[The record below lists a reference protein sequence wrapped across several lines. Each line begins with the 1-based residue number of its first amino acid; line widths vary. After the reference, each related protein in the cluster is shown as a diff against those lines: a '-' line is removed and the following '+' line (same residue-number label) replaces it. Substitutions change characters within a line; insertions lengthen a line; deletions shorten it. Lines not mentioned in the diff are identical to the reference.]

1 MSHCVHAEAIVRRQG
16 ALEFLRGLPNE
27 GEAWIV
33 APSSLALDA
42 LSRGYVRSRGAGAV
56 MGWHR
61 TTFAR
66 FALRFAEPS
75 LWSAGRVVAS
85 RVLLQALV
93 VRVVA
98 TQKHLG
104 RFEPL
109 RSAPGFPAALLDTLS
124 ELRHAGLGA
133 SAPLPADL
141 AALLVAY
148 EEVLDAEKI
157 ADSAM
162 VFEAAREN
170 LPASLGPLLL
180 HDVCVASEVEARFA
194 RAALERASSAWV
206 SIPKGA
212 WRTERALAHGA
223 AHCPPERAPSAEAP
237 LAGFAACLFEE
248 RASPDVPD
256 AALEFLSAPGEA
268 REALEIARKALLFA
282 GQGIRFERMAVVLRE
297 PGRYAAHLEEAF
309 GRASI
314 PFHARRGTRRP
325 SPAGRAFVALLRT
338 AREGLSARR
347 FAEYLSF
354 GQVPADEHGE
364 PPSARSRFVP
374 LDDEFARPGAQPSS
388 QSRDDAQPDTE
399 PSERSEA
406 QAEVVSGG
414 GLRAPMAWE
423 RLLVEAA
430 VLGSMDRWTRRV
442 RGLLA
447 QLEVEVAEAEREG
460 GESPDLRRKQA
471 QLIGLE
477 RFALPLLQL
486 LESLPASAGWSRW
499 LPLLRALAERGL
511 RQPEPVLRALLELE
525 PLAALEQGAAE
536 VDLDDVLLVLE
547 ARVTTSSD
555 ASDSTS
561 EGAVLFAAPDDL
573 AGLDFDVVFVAGLAE
588 KVFPARIAEDPLLL
602 DSARSGFSQ
611 VLCTNN
617 ERANEERFRLI
628 LAVGASTQRIVLSYP
643 RLDVQ
648 ASRPRTP
655 SFYLLELWRAKCGNL
670 PRADELS
677 RRAADALDAR
687 LGWPA
692 PKDAQHAVDDIE
704 YDLGL
709 LERLLRAPESESGG
723 LARYLLTE
731 NPHLGRALRARAE
744 RWSRKKWRPS
754 DGLVLADAAGRAAL
768 APHQLAAR
776 SFSPTALQHYA
787 ACPYRFYL
795 QAILRL
801 GPREEKSSAYELNP
815 LERGSLVHQI
825 QFEFLLEVR
834 ERGWLPLITADLG
847 AAHDLLDEIAG
858 RVVTAKEDELAPAIP
873 RVWHDQI
880 TDIRAD
886 MHEWLRRMAADAEFQ
901 PAFFEL
907 AFGLAGRGGERDPR
921 SRDEPVPLDCGIQL
935 RGSIDLVEVNAAG
948 VYRATDYKTGK
959 IRAKQDEDVIKGGA
973 ILQPVFYALTLE
985 QILGQEGKSAIV
997 DGGRLAY
1004 CTFQGGFANIDMKLD
1019 EAARDA
1025 ASAVGQAVGSALE
1038 HGFLPAAPAEGECKY
1053 CDFKSVCGPY
1063 EEIRTHVKPGG
1074 RPEKKLTKQP
1084 ADSAP
1089 PPAHVLYKLGALR
1102 RHK

>member
-1 MSHCVHAEAIVRRQG
+1 MSHRHCIHAEASVRQQG
-16 ALEFLRGLPNE
+16 ALEFLRGLPPH
-27 GEAWIV
+27 GETWVV
-33 APSSLALDA
+33 APSLLALDA
-42 LSRGYVRSRGAGAV
+42 LSRRYVRARETAAV

-66 FALRFAEPS
+66 FALRFAEPA
-75 LWSAGRVVAS
+75 LWKAGRVVAS

-109 RSAPGFPAALLDTLS
+109 RTAPGFPAALLDTLA
-124 ELRHAGLGA
+124 ELRSAGL
-133 SAPLPADL
+133 SATDSLPGDL
-141 AALLVAY
+141 AELLAAY
-148 EEVLDAEKI
+148 EHVLDAEKI
-157 ADSAM
+157 ADPAM
-162 VFEAAREN
+162 VFVAAREN
-170 LPASLGPLLL
+170 LPATLGPLLL
-180 HDVCVASEVEARFA
+180 HDVCVASEVEAQLA
-194 RAALERASSAWV
+194 RAALERAASSWV

-212 WRTERALAHGA
+212 WRTARALAMGTA
-223 AHCPPERAPSAEAP
+223 ECPPGRAPSPEAP
-237 LAGFAACLFEE
+237 LAGFADGLFEE
-248 RASPDVPD
+248 RSSPQVPE

-268 REALEIARKALLFA
+268 REALEIARKALSFA
-282 GQGIRFERMAVVLRE
+282 GQGVPFDRMAVVLRE
-297 PGRYAAHLEEAF
+297 PARYAAHLEEAF
-309 GRASI
+309 GRAAI
-314 PFHARRGTRRP
+314 PVHCRRGTRRP

-354 GQVPADEHGE
+354 GQVPDDDEGL
-364 PPSARSRFVP
+364 PPAARGRFVP
-374 LDDEFARPGAQPSS
+374 IDDDFARPGASAE
-388 QSRDDAQPDTE
+388 DDDDNPEAE
-399 PSERSEA
+399 PAARPVEETA
-406 QAEVVSGG
+406 AVTGG

-423 RLLVEAA
+423 RMLVQAA
-430 VLGSMDRWTRRV
+430 VLGTMDRWTRRV

-447 QLEVEVAEAEREG
+447 QLEAEVAEAERDGLEIT
-460 GESPDLRRKQA
+460 ELRRKQA

-477 RFALPLLQL
+477 RFALPLLAI
-486 LESLPASAGWSRW
+486 LESLPASAGWSTW
-499 LPLLRALAERGL
+499 LPALRTLAERGL

-525 PLAALEQGAAE
+525 PLAVLDDSAGQ

-547 ARVTTSSD
+547 PRITTHGDTAKS
-555 ASDSTS
+555 AP
-561 EGAVLFAAPDDL
+561 EGAVLFASPDEL

-602 DSARSGFSQ
+602 DAARAPFEH
-611 VLCTNN
+611 VLCTNH

-628 LAVGASTQRIVLSYP
+628 LAVGAATRCVVLSYP

-655 SFYLLELWRAKCGNL
+655 SFYLLELWRAKYGNL

-677 RRAADALDAR
+677 RRAAESLDAR

-692 PKDAQHAVDDIE
+692 PKDAAHAVDDIE

-709 LERLLRAPESESGG
+709 LERLLRAPETESGG

-744 RWSRKKWRPS
+744 RWNRKKWYPS
-754 DGLVLADAAGRAAL
+754 DGLVIDDPAGREAL

-776 SFSPTALQHYA
+776 SFSPTALQNYA

-801 GPREEKSSAYELNP
+801 APREEKTPAYELNP

-825 QFEFLLEVR
+825 QFEFLLDVR
-834 ERGWLPLITADLG
+834 KRGWLPLAEGRLRE
-847 AAHDLLDEIAG
+847 AHDLLDEIAG
-858 RVVTAKEDELAPAIP
+858 RVVAAKEDELAPAIP
-873 RVWHDQI
+873 RVWQDQI

-907 AFGLAGRGGERDPR
+907 AFGLVGRGEERDPR
-921 SRDEPVPLDCGIQL
+921 SQDEPVALDCGIQL

-948 VYRATDYKTGK
+948 AYRATDYKTGK

-985 QILGQEGKSAIV
+985 QVLAKDGKSAVV

-1019 EAARDA
+1019 DVARGAAA
-1025 ASAVGQAVGSALE
+1025 TVGRAVGSALE
-1038 HGFLPAAPAEGECKY
+1038 HGFLPAVPAEGECKY
-1053 CDFKSVCGPY
+1053 CDFKQVCGPY
-1063 EEIRTHVKPGG
+1063 EEIRTHAKPGG
-1074 RPEKKLTKQP
+1074 RPEKKLAHAP
-1084 ADSAP
+1084 AAKEP
-1089 PPAHVLYKLGALR
+1089 VAKRVLYELGALR

>member
-1 MSHCVHAEAIVRRQG
+1 MSHCIHAEAAVRKEG
-16 ALEFLRGLPNE
+16 ALEFLRGLPAN

-33 APSSLALDA
+33 APSLLALDA
-42 LSRGYVRSRGAGAV
+42 LSRRYVKERETGAI

-61 TTFAR
+61 STFAR
-66 FALRFAEPS
+66 FALRFAEPA
-75 LWSAGRVVAS
+75 LWKAGRVVAS

-109 RSAPGFPAALLDTLS
+109 RHAPGFPAALLDTLA
-124 ELRHAGLGA
+124 ELRGAGLA
-133 SAPLPADL
+133 ANDALPADL

-148 EEVLDAEKI
+148 EAVLDAEKI
-157 ADSAM
+157 ADTAM
-162 VFEAAREN
+162 VFVAAREN
-170 LPASLGPLLL
+170 LPPALGPMLL
-180 HDVCVASEVEARFA
+180 HDVCVGSEVEAQFA
-194 RAALERASSAWV
+194 RAALERASSSWV

-212 WRTERALAHGA
+212 WRTERALALGTA
-223 AHCPPERAPSAEAP
+223 LCPPPRAPSPKAP
-237 LAGFAACLFEE
+237 LAGFAECLFEE
-248 RASPDVPD
+248 RSSPQVPES
-256 AALEFLSAPGEA
+256 ALEFLSAPGEA
-268 REALEIARKALLFA
+268 REALEIARKALSFA
-282 GQGIRFERMAVVLRE
+282 GQGIPFDRMAVVLRE
-297 PGRYAAHLEEAF
+297 PARYAAHLEEAF
-309 GRASI
+309 GRAQI
-314 PFHARRGTRRP
+314 PCHCRRGTRRP

-354 GQVPADEHGE
+354 GQVPKDEDGA
-364 PPSARSRFVP
+364 PPAARGRFVP
-374 LDDEFARPGAQPSS
+374 LDDEFARPGAS
-388 QSRDDAQPDTE
+388 TE
-399 PSERSEA
+399 AEPEEEPVDEPPGDEA
-406 QAEVVSGG
+406 IVSGG

-423 RLLVEAA
+423 RMLVQAA
-430 VLGSMDRWTRRV
+430 VLGTMDRWTRRV

-447 QLEVEVAEAEREG
+447 QLDAEVAEAEREG
-460 GESPDLRRKQA
+460 LEAQELRRKQA
-471 QLIGLE
+471 QLVGLE
-477 RFALPLLQL
+477 RFALPLLAI
-486 LESLPASAGWSRW
+486 LESFPTSAGWSTW
-499 LPLLRALAERGL
+499 LPLLRTLAERGL
-511 RQPEPVLRALLELE
+511 RHPEPVLHALLELE
-525 PLAALEQGAAE
+525 PLAVLDQSTGE

-547 ARVTTSSD
+547 PRITTYGDVTK
-555 ASDSTS
+555 AAA
-561 EGAVLFAAPDDL
+561 EGAVLFAGPDEL

-602 DSARSGFSQ
+602 DSARAPFSQ
-611 VLCTNN
+611 VLCTNH

-628 LAVGASTQRIVLSYP
+628 LAVGAATRCVVLSYP

-655 SFYLLELWRAKCGNL
+655 SFYLLELWRAKYGNL

-677 RRAADALDAR
+677 RRAAESLDAR

-692 PKDAQHAVDDIE
+692 PKDAQHALDDIE

-709 LERLLRAPESESGG
+709 LERLLRAPEAESGG

-731 NPHLGRALRARAE
+731 NPHLGRALRSRAE
-744 RWSRKKWRPS
+744 RWNRKKWYPS
-754 DGLVLADAAGRAAL
+754 DGLVVADAAGREAL
-768 APHQLAAR
+768 APHQLTAR
-776 SFSPTALQHYA
+776 SFSPTALQNYA

-801 GPREEKSSAYELNP
+801 APREEKAAAYELSP

-825 QFEFLLEVR
+825 QFEFLLAMR
-834 ERGWLPLITADLG
+834 ERGALPLDVDHLVTAY
-847 AAHDLLDEIAG
+847 DLLDEITV
-858 RVVTAKEDELAPAIP
+858 RVVAAKEDELAPAIP
-873 RVWHDQI
+873 RVWQDQI
-880 TDIRAD
+880 TDICAD

-907 AFGLAGRGGERDPR
+907 AFGLAGRGEERDPR
-921 SRDEPVPLDCGIQL
+921 SQDEPVALDCGIQL
-935 RGSIDLVEVNAAG
+935 RGSIDLVEVNPAG
-948 VYRATDYKTGK
+948 AYRATDYKTGK

-985 QILGQEGKSAIV
+985 QVLAKDGKAAMV

-1019 EAARDA
+1019 DVARGAANT
-1025 ASAVGQAVGSALE
+1025 VGQAVGSALE
-1038 HGFLPAAPAEGECKY
+1038 HGFLPAVPAEGECKY
-1053 CDFKSVCGPY
+1053 CDFKQVCGPY

-1074 RPEKKLTKQP
+1074 RPEKKLVKEP
-1084 ADSAP
+1084 AANGP
-1089 PPAHVLYKLGALR
+1089 PPAHVLYKLGVLR